1 MHTNAHKY
9 MKKLLLTGMMMI
21 AGFCGFAQTTAVE
34 MNDKMVDITDKVFAY
49 GEDWGR
55 AFQVGMDKLDWSN
68 LKPIRVKMQQYV
80 NNAIQEVEA
89 LPDVKGSKALQNI
102 VVEFLNYENKVI
114 NEGFKPFENFDGN
127 EDEESLKKAIDRMVA
142 LGNGETDLLEKVMD
156 VQEAYAKSNGFKVG
170 TEEEPAKSTPAAKAK
185 K

>member
-1 MHTNAHKY
+1 MDTNARKN
-9 MKKLLLTGMMMI
+9 MKKLLLTGIVMI
-21 AGFCGFAQTTAVE
+21 AGFCGSAQTTAVE
-34 MNDKMVDITDKVFAY
+34 MNDKMVDITDKVFEY
-49 GEDWGR
+49 GDNWGR

-80 NNAIQEVEA
+80 NSAIQEVEA
-89 LPDVKGSKALQNI
+89 LPEVKGSKALQDI

-142 LGNGETDLLEKVMD
+142 LGNGETDLLEKVME
-156 VQEAYAKSNGFKVG
+156 VQEAYAKANGFKVG
-170 TEEEPAKSTPAAKAK
+170 TEEEAAKTSK
-185 K
+185 SQK